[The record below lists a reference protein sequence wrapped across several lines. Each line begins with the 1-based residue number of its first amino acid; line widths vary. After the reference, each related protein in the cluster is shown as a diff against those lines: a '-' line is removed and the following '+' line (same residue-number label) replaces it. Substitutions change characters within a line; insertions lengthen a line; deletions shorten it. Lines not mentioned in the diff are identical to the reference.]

1 MGMWKRSE
9 RTVPKHHDAIAEG
22 IHAILLTEWQLEARR
37 LGSMPNARLVDKH
50 EVQRTTRRRAGEHVQ
65 KEREE
70 ARRLLRQAR
79 ELDKAIMLTLPPQER
94 DETIKARYRI
104 VAKQEGLKIR
114 FQTIAQR
121 TYRNRKGKDEY
132 EAEVMA
138 VWIVE
143 PEADS

>member
-1 MGMWKRSE
+1 
-9 RTVPKHHDAIAEG
+9 
-22 IHAILLTEWQLEARR
+22 
-37 LGSMPNARLVDKH
+37 MPNARLVDKH

-79 ELDKAIMLTLPPQER
+79 DLDKAIMLTLPQQER

-114 FQTIAQR
+114 FQTISQR

-138 VWIVE
+138 VWIVD